1 MKPKI
6 LVTRRLLPEA
16 QDYLSRHVEV
26 EVGATDRNLTRA
38 ELLEMVRDKEGL
50 LALLVDRID
59 SEIMDIA
66 PALRIIAN
74 CAVGINNIDLI
85 HAQKRGIM
93 VTNTPGVLTETTA
106 DLTWALILGT
116 ARRIPE
122 AERYTRQG
130 KFDGWALD
138 LFLGRDI
145 TEKCLG
151 IIGMGRIGRAVALR
165 AQGFRMQT
173 LYYDPNRLDPQE
185 EKRYKAY
192 FCPMEELL
200 TKADVVTLHTS
211 LSTKSHH
218 LIGEQE
224 LLRMKNTALLINVS
238 RGQVVDEKALVEAL
252 KTGEIWGA
260 GLDVYEQEPDIEP
273 ELLQMDNVVLLP
285 HIGSA
290 SFETR
295 RNMAMTAAHN
305 LVIGLSGHKP
315 PNLVTPQDRK

>member
-16 QDYLSRHVEV
+16 HEYLSRHAEV
-26 EVGATDRNLTRA
+26 EVGASGRNLTRT

-50 LALLVDRID
+50 LALLVDRVD
-59 SEIMDIA
+59 AEIMDIA

-74 CAVGINNIDLI
+74 CAVGHNNIDLI

-106 DLTWALILGT
+106 DLTWALILAT

-145 TEKCLG
+145 TGKCLG

-165 AQGFRMQT
+165 AQGFRMRT
-173 LYYDPNRLDPQE
+173 LYYDPHRLDSAE
-185 EKRYKAY
+185 EKRYKAF
-192 FCPMEELL
+192 FCPMDELL

-218 LIGEQE
+218 LIGEKE
-224 LLRMKNTALLINVS
+224 LLHMKNTALLINVS
-238 RGQVVDEKALVEAL
+238 RGPVVDEKALVEAL

-273 ELLQMDNVVLLP
+273 ELLQLDNVVLLP

-295 RNMAMTAAHN
+295 RSMAMTAAHN
-305 LVIGLSGHKP
+305 LVIGLSGKTP
-315 PNLVTPQDRK
+315 PNLVIPQGRT